1 MTIDEI
7 RDNFKELVLEI
18 RQYLLNTEFAPEPFK
33 KPMDT
38 KMLTEVFPQKFLSTE
53 IVPERECPWCKDSD
67 ELLKID
73 CPYHCIANRL
83 PPVTVE
89 QAIKKV
95 MECQLK

>member
-7 RDNFKELVLEI
+7 REK
-18 RQYLLNTEFAPEPFK
+18 LL
-33 KPMDT
+33 DR
-38 KMLTEVFPQKFLSTE
+38 LTEYYCMAVPSSLMVDAVLSTE
-53 IVPERECPWCKDSD
+53 IVPERECPWCKGSD

-83 PPVTVE
+83 PPITIE